1 MKGMTDSELNE
12 SQAVSGLLPVDLRK
26 VSYHRKCN
34 EIARPSDLKRVRLTL
49 VGDIDFKQLALAI
62 EDYTSWLPFQ
72 IAASHSGIS
81 PLDKNDVVHLT
92 FRYVGPERQFAH
104 FESNLRRLFA
114 DHFTLETGQRRGGRH
129 ELAG

>member
-1 MKGMTDSELNE
+1 MKRMTDLELNTALADP
-12 SQAVSGLLPVDLRK
+12 SLLPVDIRK
-26 VSYHRKCN
+26 VSFGRRYN
-34 EIARPSDLKRVRLTL
+34 EIRPSADLKMVRLTL
-49 VGDIDFKQLALAI
+49 VGNIDFRQLALAI

-114 DHFTLETGQRRGGRH
+114 EHFTLETGQRLGGRH